1 MSDDHPATRIRQ
13 HKGPDGTNTFSL
25 PAGHSLHPVKSATG
39 DELRRLAA
47 FDWDIRR
54 ALDWLAAAQSMQG
67 TARDGLYSA
76 ALISFVRCFEKPER
90 AGRDQRRPLSQKLIF
105 DRSLRPKF
113 EDLVFVRN
121 KLVAHDEQLY
131 GFLAPGVVRGP
142 DLRALDTVIVKG
154 SVVLSAMP
162 QAEHLKSL
170 ATVTYDWLKEE
181 QERLRCIATDEFN
194 ALSMEERARAPIL
207 GIASKQLSG
216 IRP

>member
-47 FDWDIRR
+47 FDWDIR
-54 ALDWLAAAQSMQG
+54 G
-67 TARDGLYSA
+67 
-76 ALISFVRCFEKPER
+76 
-90 AGRDQRRPLSQKLIF
+90 RPLSRKLIF

-162 QAEHLKSL
+162 QAEHLKKL

-207 GIASKQLSG
+207 GIASKQLSW